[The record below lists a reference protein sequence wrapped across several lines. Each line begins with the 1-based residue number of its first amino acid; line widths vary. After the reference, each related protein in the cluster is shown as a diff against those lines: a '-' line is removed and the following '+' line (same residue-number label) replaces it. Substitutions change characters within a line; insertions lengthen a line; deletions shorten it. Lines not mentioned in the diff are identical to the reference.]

1 MLPSSQTTR
10 RLEEAIVVTPE
21 ANWNLVTSRSS
32 VESVEPGTSVELNA
46 PDWPTHSHFDER
58 FVALGIFFL
67 GPYGTCVK
75 RLASLELAPR

>member
-1 MLPSSQTTR
+1 M
-10 RLEEAIVVTPE
+10 VTPE
-21 ANWNLVTSRSS
+21 ATWNLVTSRSS
-32 VESVEPGTSVELNA
+32 AEWVEPGMSVELNA
-46 PDWPTHSHFDER
+46 PDRPTHSHLDGR